1 MWRAS
6 CIAYM
11 SDWSPGVS
19 PVSQIYEYHCHSHTW
34 LSIGKSYWS
43 SDPSIEFP
51 GIAPWGCVGMLF
63 SCTSSPANL
72 WLLNGGYLSSLGF
85 CNGFTVTCTGR
96 EPRSVEEP
104 SRWSW
109 ELLSATETSTD
120 PEKEMRRLWG
130 TDLLSWLGACWLLSA
145 LVLLSVLWEKLES
158 PMTKVSR
165 AEREVPA
172 VT

>member
-34 LSIGKSYWS
+34 QSIGKSYWS

-51 GIAPWGCVGMLF
+51 GIAPWGCVEMLF
-63 SCTSSPANL
+63 SCTSTPANL

-85 CNGFTVTCTGR
+85 CSGFTATGSCGW
-96 EPRSVEEP
+96 EPRGVDSEEP
-104 SRWSW
+104 SRWPW

-120 PEKEMRRLWG
+120 PEKEMRCLWG
-130 TDLLSWLGACWLLSA
+130 TELLFWFGACWLLSA
-145 LVLLSVLWEKLES
+145 LVLLSVLWEQESPRES
-158 PMTKVSR
+158 PMTT
-165 AEREVPA
+165 ANGL
-172 VT
+172 